1 MAQVML
7 MTDIQETRARNSC
20 EMRGTRQDVDVEKLW
35 AQADASMPISSITR
49 TLKIIKCNYQLNL
62 TSVSGSL
69 SFSLKII
76 YNILILPK
84 FI

>member
-1 MAQVML
+1 MAHKNTQYSANGINN
-7 MTDIQETRARNSC
+7 DI
-20 EMRGTRQDVDVEKLW
+20 DVEKLW
-35 AQADASMPISSITR
+35 AHADASMSISSITP

-62 TSVSGSL
+62 TSVSGSFN
-69 SFSLKII
+69 FSLQII